1 MTMRLSMSSFA
12 GTARTDVAVGTSSE
26 DSMLVTT
33 RAAAPRRG
41 VCTSSSTGFWAAA
54 GFCSS
59 RGVGSAFLAS
69 AVFGSALG
77 SALAGSASFAS
88 ALGSAFFGSAL
99 GSAFFASGAGA
110 ALGSLAAGAS
120 PFALVPLLPPVP

>member
-59 RGVGSAFLAS
+59 RGVGSAF
-69 AVFGSALG
+69 FGSALG
-77 SALAGSASFAS
+77 SALAGSAFFAS
-88 ALGSAFFGSAL
+88 ALGSAVFGSAV